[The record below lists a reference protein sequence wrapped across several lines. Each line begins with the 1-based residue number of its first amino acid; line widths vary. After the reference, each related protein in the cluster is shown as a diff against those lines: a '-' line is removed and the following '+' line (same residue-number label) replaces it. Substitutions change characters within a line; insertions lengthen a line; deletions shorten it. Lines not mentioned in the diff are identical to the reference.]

1 MEELELNDTGSGSN
15 MTAPDTPL
23 LTMSRLSRLV
33 CGRNISGNPFSSG
46 GPANRFVIRMV
57 ISSYHLLFRF
67 DNLRDQIKEKD
78 DFQYNYDNTTSE
90 VCVAD
95 DLLIELI
102 ILMTLTINIIQ
113 ECNALIE
120 SMERSAGIR
129 FLWSNIKPFIR
140 GKILYTPD
148 NPTTR

>member
-78 DFQYNYDNTTSE
+78 DFQYNYDNY
-90 VCVAD
+90 
-95 DLLIELI
+95 
-102 ILMTLTINIIQ
+102 IL
-113 ECNALIE
+113 
-120 SMERSAGIR
+120 
-129 FLWSNIKPFIR
+129 
-140 GKILYTPD
+140 
-148 NPTTR
+148 